1 MASVHRAE
9 SSTTAGLDAFP
20 VTPALGCHAGRRGSM
35 SLCSRYLTVER
46 SYGPCTS
53 VPEALA
59 LPDTQL
65 RLTACLAHQRK
76 LVLKNTLQHSA
87 RRKHDVAPNII
98 QLRKMVVSRIDPYG
112 SSPVTVPFDRTPSS
126 RPVSRTAKVIL
137 DLIGAACLI
146 LVLSPLLLAIA
157 VLVKLDGGP
166 VLYAH
171 PRIGMG
177 KRRFRCL
184 KFRSM
189 KQGSAVML
197 EHLLSVDPVAATEWN
212 ATQKLRND
220 PRVTRIGAFL
230 RETSLDELPQL
241 FNVLRLEM
249 SLVGPRPIVD
259 DEIEFY
265 GNDIDYYYATRPGL
279 TGLWQVNGRSNT
291 TYRQRVQLDTW
302 YVKAW
307 TLWQDVVILGKT
319 VPAVLKRTGA
329 I

>member
-1 MASVHRAE
+1 M
-9 SSTTAGLDAFP
+9 
-20 VTPALGCHAGRRGSM
+20 
-35 SLCSRYLTVER
+35 
-46 SYGPCTS
+46 
-53 VPEALA
+53 
-59 LPDTQL
+59 
-65 RLTACLAHQRK
+65 
-76 LVLKNTLQHSA
+76 
-87 RRKHDVAPNII
+87 
-98 QLRKMVVSRIDPYG
+98 
-112 SSPVTVPFDRTPSS
+112 
-126 RPVSRTAKVIL
+126 L

-171 PRIGMG
+171 PRVGMG

-189 KQGSAVML
+189 KQGSAAML
-197 EHLLSVDPVAATEWN
+197 EHMLSVDPVAAMEWN

-230 RETSLDELPQL
+230 RKTSLDELPQL

-249 SLVGPRPIVD
+249 SLVGPRPIID

-265 GNDIDYYYATRPGL
+265 GSDIAFYYATRPGL

-307 TLWQDVVILGKT
+307 TLWQDVVILART

-329 I
+329 V